1 MKSDLIIKI
10 LKAGALLSV
19 IIASGVYIVGKL
31 SHPAGTVGNDENVGS
46 QPVNDPPV
54 IADTVVIEKPE
65 SDPMQPRYVPVNE
78 KTVLQ
83 NVRRQGKT
91 YISRV
96 VGTVKGAAYKKDWGI
111 GVSTDFQYTYGV
123 QSTAYITQNDGL
135 TIVEERSFD
144 QVIENVVVGNLVV
157 GLDLPMNELA
167 LVFNLFDPSGET
179 LETVS
184 RLNDIRIP
192 VPKLLLDWMRSKN
205 MLPVSM
211 DPDEIA
217 KKMTMFAKGDGEELL
232 VNKKVKIT
240 FVDGRGVTSIEPLKG
255 TKLSQREIDI
265 IKRTNYVMDH
275 YVMPD
280 RQVEVDESWVVN
292 GDVFAGLMD
301 PRMSGRIDGQVT
313 IRRAPDFMP
322 DSDSLNRILIIEKG
336 DILFKSV
343 RDGQSVSGA
352 LMNVTG
358 KCIIPM
364 EEDVVTSAVMSGSA
378 EYHELST
385 DHLLFEARMSITP
398 RFNISYQCEVKD

>member
-1 MKSDLIIKI
+1 
-10 LKAGALLSV
+10 
-19 IIASGVYIVGKL
+19 
-31 SHPAGTVGNDENVGS
+31 
-46 QPVNDPPV
+46 
-54 IADTVVIEKPE
+54 
-65 SDPMQPRYVPVNE
+65 
-78 KTVLQ
+78 
-83 NVRRQGKT
+83 
-91 YISRV
+91 
-96 VGTVKGAAYKKDWGI
+96 
-111 GVSTDFQYTYGV
+111 
-123 QSTAYITQNDGL
+123 
-135 TIVEERSFD
+135 
-144 QVIENVVVGNLVV
+144 
-157 GLDLPMNELA
+157 
-167 LVFNLFDPSGET
+167 
-179 LETVS
+179 
-184 RLNDIRIP
+184 
-192 VPKLLLDWMRSKN
+192 
-205 MLPVSM
+205 
-211 DPDEIA
+211 
-217 KKMTMFAKGDGEELL
+217 MTMFAKGDGEELL

-240 FVDGRGVTSIEPLKG
+240 FVDGCGVTSIEPLKG

-322 DSDSLNRILIIEKG
+322 DSDSLNRILKIEKG

-358 KCIIPM
+358 QCLIPM